1 MRQNLTCNWL
11 ESVSVKPPV
20 LMQKHPVGWKTAPA
34 AVSVFAKKKC
44 VFAQGETI
52 NGFASSLS
60 WIFARHNQV
69 VLTRLPVIY
78 KDFGAQNSF
87 FFFCQTCVRL
97 CNMRPVFTKTFS
109 PPPNTTHDINSMRVC
124 RKRTRPLTPTP
135 PTSHHDVACTCVA
148 SARKR
153 YKIPPHPTQD
163 MT

>member
-1 MRQNLTCNWL
+1 
-11 ESVSVKPPV
+11 
-20 LMQKHPVGWKTAPA
+20 MQKHPVGWKTAPA

-87 FFFCQTCVRL
+87 FFLLSDLRALVRHATCFHQ
-97 CNMRPVFTKTFS
+97 NIF
-109 PPPNTTHDINSMRVC
+109 
-124 RKRTRPLTPTP
+124 P
-135 PTSHHDVACTCVA
+135 PTQHNT
-148 SARKR
+148 
-153 YKIPPHPTQD
+153 
-163 MT
+163 